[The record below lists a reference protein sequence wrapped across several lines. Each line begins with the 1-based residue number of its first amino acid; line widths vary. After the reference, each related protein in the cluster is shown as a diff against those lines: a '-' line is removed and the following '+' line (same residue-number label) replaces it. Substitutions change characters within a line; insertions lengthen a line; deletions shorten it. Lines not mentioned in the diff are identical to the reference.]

1 MLLQENILHQQRIIS
16 NTSDIVNFSGYFYDF
31 SFFFR
36 LPPVIAIFFLTYFS
50 YDENGSRSMK
60 IRKKV

>member
-1 MLLQENILHQQRIIS
+1 MLVTLLIS
-16 NTSDIVNFSGYFYDF
+16 PGIFMTFH
-31 SFFFR
+31 FFR
-36 LPPVIAIFFLTYFS
+36 LPLVIAIFFLTYFS